1 VGQAQPA
8 PPVVGFMS
16 GRAPVDSEYL
26 VAAFQQGLSEAG
38 FVDGK
43 NVVIEYR
50 WASGQYDRLPA
61 LAADLVKRQVA
72 LITAIG
78 GDVSAVAAKQ
88 ATSTIPVVF
97 GMGGDPIKAGLVDSL
112 SRPGGNATG
121 YTLLTNELEPK
132 RLGLLRDLL
141 PGLGLIAV
149 LVYPNFPPAAGQ
161 VAALEKAAQLI
172 TTEHL
177 QRQQRCRT

>member
-1 VGQAQPA
+1 
-8 PPVVGFMS
+8 MS

-121 YTLLTNELEPK
+121 YTLADQRTGTETI
-132 RLGLLRDLL
+132 G
-141 PGLGLIAV
+141 
-149 LVYPNFPPAAGQ
+149 PAARP
-161 VAALEKAAQLI
+161 VARSWPYRRPRLSEFPSG
-172 TTEHL
+172 
-177 QRQQRCRT
+177 RRTSGRAGKSCATYNN